1 MTAPPLS
8 VHRRL
13 PSLLNARD
21 MGNSPSDDTGFPICW
36 MLVGAVGSME
46 NRETVL
52 DPAYTEPENVSVGHP

>member
-1 MTAPPLS
+1 MTAPPFS

-13 PSLLNARD
+13 PSLLNASD

-46 NRETVL
+46 NRETVF
-52 DPAYTEPENVSVGHP
+52 DPAYAELGRMSVGHP